1 MVFVLNKENT
11 IANHFLAELRDQDI
25 QQDRLRFRRNLERL
39 GEVLAYE
46 FSKVLN
52 YESEE
57 ILTPLGSVYTPLAK
71 EDLVV
76 MTILRAGL
84 PFYQGFMNFFD
95 FADSGFIGAFRKEAD
110 NQREISIDLGY
121 IASGSLDGKTLVL
134 LDPMIATGKSLI
146 EAIDHL
152 SGHGSPAHI
161 HIMSVIS
168 APEGIEYLQGH
179 LKTPHTIWT
188 VSLDEKLNDQ
198 AYIVPGLGD
207 AGDLAFGQKL

>member
-46 FSKVLN
+46 FSKVLS

-57 ILTPLGSVYTPLAK
+57 ILTPLGSVQTPLAK
-71 EDLVV
+71 DELVV

-110 NQREISIDLGY
+110 NQKEISVDLGY
-121 IASGSLDGKTLVL
+121 IATGDLDDKTLVL

-152 SGHGSPAHI
+152 SGFGRPRHI
-161 HIMSVIS
+161 HILSVIS
-168 APEGIEYLQGH
+168 APEGIAYLQSH
-179 LKTPHTIWT
+179 LKQPHSIWT
-188 VSLDEKLNDQ
+188 VSVDEKLNDK

-207 AGDLAFGQKL
+207 AGDLAFGKKL